1 MRRVFIIAICALLA
15 VPAVA
20 DLTGRITV
28 TDGPGNGDAGAFTAK
43 VAPGTAVGI
52 YEPGDTFL
60 TFCIENN
67 EYFNPG
73 GTYYVAINT
82 MAVAGGSGGGSPDPL
97 SPISAALYNQWLGGN
112 TSDVARATQYQLAI
126 WQQEGEA
133 VYGTQWTK
141 GDGTTALHAD
151 YQAISQATINA
162 LIAGVGN
169 PGSIGNVR
177 VMNLWANADGT
188 GAKQD
193 MLVTVPVPAAV
204 LLGFLGLS
212 AAGIRLRRF
221 V

>member
-1 MRRVFIIAICALLA
+1 MRRVFIMAICALLA

-20 DLTGRITV
+20 DLTARITV
-28 TDGPGNGDAGAFTAK
+28 IDGPGSGDGGAFKAT
-43 VAPGTAVGI
+43 VAAGTAVGI

-82 MAVAGGSGGGSPDPL
+82 AAVAGGSGGGSPDSL
-97 SPISAALYNQWLGGN
+97 DPISAALYTQWLGGD
-112 TSDVARATQYQLAI
+112 TSNVARATQYQLAI

-141 GDGTTALHAD
+141 GDGTTALHTA

-162 LIAGVGN
+162 LIASVGN

-177 VMNLWANADGT
+177 VMNLWVKADGT
-188 GAKQD
+188 GLKQD

-204 LLGFLGLS
+204 LLGLLGLG
-212 AAGIRLRRF
+212 AAGVKLRKF